1 MLFAKSRLK
10 VAVVGAGIIGAA
22 SAFYLSQQGI
32 EVHLFDLAPGSAE
45 GVTYNAFGWVNKIN
59 GDPSFVEAYK
69 LRISAVDEYESV
81 FADIPELSPRVR
93 RGSLVWKDSAAATA
107 HVAAQH
113 KPFEDLELLTGGSI
127 PTKEPGLKRLP
138 HTAIYS
144 PRDIAISPTF
154 LARSFLARAE
164 RSGAVLHYGLRVD
177 RLKLSGKTVEGVQ
190 TESGLLRFDLVL
202 LAAGTQTAS
211 LLESIGI
218 SLCMDSSPAVLLR
231 YRTRE
236 RFISNVLS
244 FPELEIRQAEDRTVL
259 IVEDFHAGCEDRD
272 FDALRLRV
280 KDVLHDWLS
289 VPDDLE
295 FSYGAVGHRPVF
307 SDGLPRSGFAQ
318 YVEGLYFLVG
328 HPGIILAPLLSRLA
342 ARQIVSR
349 QS

>member
-1 MLFAKSRLK
+1 MLVARNRLK

-32 EVHLFDLAPGSAE
+32 EVHLFDLAPGPAE

-69 LRISAVDEYESV
+69 FRISAVEEYESV
-81 FADIPELSPRVR
+81 FADMPELLPCVR
-93 RGSLVWKDSAAATA
+93 RGSLVWKDSPAATA
-107 HVAAQH
+107 YVAAQH
-113 KPFEDLELLTGGSI
+113 EPFEDLELLPSGSI
-127 PTKEPGLKRLP
+127 PTKERRLRRP
-138 HTAIYS
+138 PPSAIYS
-144 PRDIAISPTF
+144 PRDIAISPVL
-154 LARSFLARAE
+154 LARSFIARAE
-164 RSGAVLHYGLRVD
+164 RSGAVLHYGVRVD
-177 RLKLSGKTVEGVQ
+177 RLKLSAKTVEGVQ
-190 TESGLLRFDLVL
+190 TESGLLTFDLVV
-202 LAAGTQTAS
+202 LAAGVQTAS

-244 FPELEIRQAEDRTVL
+244 FPELEIRQAADQTVL
-259 IVEDFHAGCEDRD
+259 IVEDFHAGCEDRN
-272 FDALRLRV
+272 FRALRLRV
-280 KDVLHDWLS
+280 NDVLHDYLS
-289 VPDDLE
+289 VPGDLE

-307 SDGLPRSGFAQ
+307 SDGLTRSGFAQ
-318 YVEGLYFLVG
+318 NVEGLYLLVG

-342 ARQIVSR
+342 AQQIVSR